1 MERDLSQSRIL
12 CKAGLL
18 AGLDRER
25 GGVTALRRPPVAGA
39 VSKQRRYPSGGTFV
53 KVRGDMADRDKAFFG
68 HPAGLKTL
76 FFTEMW
82 ERFSYYGMRAFLILY
97 LAAPESLG
105 GKGMF
110 ELDKLG
116 EQVANPAA
124 SAIVGMLGASG
135 YLLGLPGGW
144 IADRFLG
151 QRKAV
156 MLGGLGI
163 AIGNTLLAIPGLGD
177 AFYIGLIFIA
187 FGTGFLKPNISSLV
201 GQLYGEHDVRRDSG
215 YTIYYMG
222 INIGATLA
230 PFACGY
236 LATDTDFRAFLTEKG
251 IDPNLCWNFAF
262 GAAAIGMVGGLVQ
275 FVVGQKVLGEA
286 GKHPT
291 IPTDPVIANRDRN
304 VLKGVVAALV
314 GLGVLIAVAQPSGD
328 VISNTMLIGLIIG
341 SVVLFFGLYRSGRDA
356 QEKRQILAMIP
367 LYIGA
372 IGFSGIFEQAPTT
385 LNIFADKYTSRE
397 LLGMDIPAP
406 YYQSV
411 NAIFIVGLAPVI
423 AYLWVRLARAKKEPS
438 SVNKFA
444 IGMLLLAAAFVV
456 MLPASGAT
464 SQSPVSGGFLIGLY
478 FFYTLAELCIS
489 PVGLSSMSKLAP
501 KRLGGMVMGIWFL
514 GTAIG
519 IYLAGRATT
528 ISSGRSFAFLFNV
541 LMIASVVMA
550 LGLFV
555 IAPRIRRMMAKGGP
569 AVPVDPPVELP
580 KATVVEKD

>member
-1 MERDLSQSRIL
+1 MARD
-12 CKAGLL
+12 
-18 AGLDRER
+18 
-25 GGVTALRRPPVAGA
+25 P
-39 VSKQRRYPSGGTFV
+39 
-53 KVRGDMADRDKAFFG
+53 DKAFFG
-68 HPAGLKTL
+68 HPAGLRTL

-82 ERFSYYGMRAFLILY
+82 ERFSYYGMRAFLILF
-97 LAAPESLG
+97 LAAPSAKG
-105 GKGMF
+105 GMGMF
-110 ELDKLG
+110 ELDKAG
-116 EQVANPAA
+116 EQVPSPSA
-124 SAIVGMLGASG
+124 SAIVGMFGASV

-156 MLGGLGI
+156 MFGGLGI
-163 AIGNTLLAIPGLGD
+163 AIGNAILAIPGLGD

-201 GQLYGEHDVRRDSG
+201 GQLYGDHDVRRDSG

-236 LATDTDFRAFLTEKG
+236 LATDDDFRAFLMSKD

-262 GAAAIGMVGGLVQ
+262 GAAAVGMVGGLIQ
-275 FVVGQKVLGEA
+275 FVIGQRVFGDA

-291 IPTDPVIANRDRN
+291 VPTDPVAAKRDRS
-304 VLKGVVAALV
+304 VLMGVVAALA
-314 GLGVLIAVAQPSGD
+314 GLGVLIAVARPSGD
-328 VISNTMLIGLIIG
+328 TISNAMGIGLIIG
-341 SVVLFFGLYRSGRDA
+341 SFVLFFALYRSGRDA
-356 QEKRQILAMIP
+356 SEKRRILAMIP

-372 IGFSGIFEQAPTT
+372 IGFFGIFEQAPTT
-385 LNIFADKYTSRE
+385 LNIFADAYTSRE
-397 LLGMDIPAP
+397 LLGLDIPAP

-411 NAIFIVGLAPVI
+411 NAIFIVALAPVM

-438 SVNKFA
+438 SVSKFG
-444 IGMLLLAAAFVV
+444 IGMLLLATAFVV

-464 SQSPVSGGFLIGLY
+464 KQNPVSGFFLIGLY

-519 IYLAGRATT
+519 IYLAGQATT
-528 ISSGRSFAFLFNV
+528 ISSGRSFAFLFNF

-550 LGLFV
+550 IGLFV
-555 IAPRIRRMMAKGGP
+555 VAPVIRKMMAKDTP
-569 AVPVDPPVELP
+569 AAPPEPAPLPV
-580 KATVVEKD
+580 AVVNKD